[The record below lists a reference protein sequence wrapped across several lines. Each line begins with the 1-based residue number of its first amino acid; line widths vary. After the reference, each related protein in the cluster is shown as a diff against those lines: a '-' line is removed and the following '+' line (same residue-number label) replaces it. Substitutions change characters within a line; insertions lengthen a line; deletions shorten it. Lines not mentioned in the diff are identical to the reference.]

1 MIVFFYFLILLLPL
15 TTHPL
20 WTRSMAG
27 MTPIKALGLMIA
39 AYAAAYV
46 FMRKERLQ
54 LLGTWQARLYVFLCV
69 LGTISLTI
77 KGEDSGLI
85 MNMVQIYVS
94 IALLYFAT
102 VVLVDSLPRLRS
114 VLLCMIAS
122 MSIAS
127 LYVLREWQVYHN
139 VYAGL
144 RPGGVSGD
152 CNYFAASALI
162 TVPMSYY
169 FWRHSARTWISILCL
184 SSLGLSL
191 LAMML
196 GASRGGFLGLLVGLL
211 MVIWRSKTRIRNFV
225 LISLTV
231 GPPVFLLPSSPLQ
244 RLLHPDYADNLGAD
258 IRIVLWRA
266 GFRMIKEHPLFGIG
280 LGNFMR
286 MSGVYQDASA
296 FYGTATSRVQGL
308 ACNAFLELAA
318 ELGIIGML
326 VFVGIL
332 VATYL
337 SLERVR
343 RQSAG
348 GKPNLLN
355 ITADSL
361 QVALVSFS
369 VSLAFLSGEYL
380 KPFWLLVFLS
390 MCLPTLLAQ
399 QRRKQ
404 RQVDLANKR
413 AKHTQPK
420 EVLPYPVVP
429 VLGVG
434 A

>member
-1 MIVFFYFLILLLPL
+1 MILFFYFLIVLLPL

-20 WTRSMAG
+20 WTRSVAG

-46 FMRKERLQ
+46 FMRKEHLQ

-77 KGEDSGLI
+77 KGEDPGLI

-94 IALLYFAT
+94 IALLFFAT
-102 VVLVDSLPRLRS
+102 VVLVDSLPRLRH

-139 VYAGL
+139 VYPGL

-169 FWRHSARTWISILCL
+169 FWRHSARPWISILCL

-225 LISLTV
+225 LISLTM
-231 GPPVFLLPSSPLQ
+231 GPLVVLLPSSPLQ

-286 MSGVYQDASA
+286 MSGIYEDASA

-326 VFVGIL
+326 VFIGIL

-343 RQSAG
+343 RQTAG

-355 ITADSL
+355 IAADSL

-380 KPFWLLVFLS
+380 KPFWLLVFIS

-404 RQVDLANKR
+404 RRDLANKR
-413 AKHTQPK
+413 AREVQSK
-420 EVLPYPVVP
+420 EAPPYPLVP
-429 VLGVG
+429 VLRMG